1 MSFKNWT
8 HNKALKSSRLS
19 LSLFNYSEKKKSTG
33 VVTKATLDSPSRA
46 RKSSSSS
53 SSFKEE
59 KYIIECAF
67 SLEGVGAFSKRGS
80 KSGCKINSF
89 FSLSVCRV

>member
-8 HNKALKSSRLS
+8 HKKALKSSRLS
-19 LSLFNYSEKKKSTG
+19 LSLFNSSEKKKHRRSRRHKSD
-33 VVTKATLDSPSRA
+33 VLDSPSRA
-46 RKSSSSS
+46 RKLSSSS

-67 SLEGVGAFSKRGS
+67 SLEGWVPFQREGVKVGVK
-80 KSGCKINSF
+80 
-89 FSLSVCRV
+89 